1 MGEDKMKIARFREQD
16 GKKQELKEHIENV
29 SILAENFGEKIGLRH
44 TLKLIG
50 LAHDMGKFG
59 SEFQDYINKQ
69 WEKRTERGI
78 SKKNSGIDHAV
89 YGAKYIYNLARELGV
104 RRLFAEI
111 IAYVCCYHH
120 GGLPD
125 CENIKLGRKRAL
137 EERISKIDDEQLA
150 KVVKTFKEEV
160 KIDLSQLLKDSAKE
174 LECVF
179 QLMQYNMDLEVQR
192 FNISILTKSIYSMLI
207 DADRL
212 DSMCFE
218 EERKISEFL
227 EKCDMSIWERYNEKF
242 EDYMKQLRSIK
253 PLTEQEIKINLI
265 RKEIS
270 DECFQSAQ
278 GKTGIYRLTVPTG
291 GGKTLSS
298 MRFAMEHN
306 KRNRKQRIVYVIPYT
321 SIIEQNA
328 DVIRRVLGNECD
340 LLEHHSNVIY
350 DEDDELGKDGKEQY
364 KFLVE
369 RWDNDIV
376 FTTMVQF
383 LNTFF
388 GKGTHDGR
396 RLHNLINATI
406 IFDEIQT
413 LPIKCMYMFN
423 SAIQFLNQICNSTI
437 VLCTATQPNLEKVKI
452 PIAEDIKI
460 KEMVTGVEEKFLKLK
475 RVELRRHLEI
485 KSLDQVLDFIT
496 RKKAEVKSLL
506 VVVNKVISAKRI
518 FEQLQCNMACEK
530 TQIVY
535 LSSALCPE
543 HRRNQL
549 VYIKKLLKEKKDII
563 CISTPVIEAGVDIS
577 FDAAIRNLTK
587 LDSIIQTAGRVNRNG
602 ENKVGYCD
610 VINYDEG
617 SYSKL
622 KEIEYGRKNS
632 RRILEN
638 NKDIFADINTVTDY
652 FSYYYNEKEIKEN
665 FRYKIEKSVMKQY
678 SEKYLY
684 TMLQNKLESQ
694 LTIKFKSASE
704 NFYVIDK
711 NSVSVLVPYKTRG
724 RELSMEIQN
733 LTEFDAV
740 KRKRKLL
747 KEARKYCIN
756 LYFYQFKNL
765 VEKGAVI
772 DKKLTKNKEMGI
784 YILGDGFYDEENLG
798 VLDEEMIESFII

>member
-1 MGEDKMKIARFREQD
+1 MGEEKIKIARFREQD
-16 GKKQELKEHIENV
+16 GEKQELKEHIENV

-50 LAHDMGKFG
+50 LVHDMGKFG
-59 SEFQDYINKQ
+59 NEFQDYINKQ

-89 YGAKYIYNLARELGV
+89 YGAKYIYNLAREFGV
-104 RRLFAEI
+104 DRLIAEI

-125 CENIKLGRKRAL
+125 CENIKLRRKTAL
-137 EERISKIDDEQLA
+137 EERISKIGDEQLD
-150 KVVKTFKEEV
+150 KVVKAFKEEI
-160 KIDLSQLLKDSAKE
+160 KIDLGQLLKDSAKE
-174 LECVF
+174 LERVF
-179 QLMQYNMDLEVQR
+179 QLMQHNMDSEIQR
-192 FNISILTKSIYSMLI
+192 FNISILVKMIYSMLI

-218 EERKISEFL
+218 EKREISEFL
-227 EKCDMSIWERYNEKF
+227 EKCDISIWERYNKEF
-242 EDYMKQLRSIK
+242 ENYMKQLQSII
-253 PLTEQEIKINLI
+253 PATEQEIKINLI

-270 DECFQSAQ
+270 DECFESAQ
-278 GKTGIYRLTVPTG
+278 DKTGIYRLTIPTG

-306 KRNRKQRIVYVIPYT
+306 KRNKKQRIIYVIPYT

-328 DVIRRVLGNECD
+328 DVIRSALGNECD

-364 KFLVE
+364 KFLAE

-388 GKGTHDGR
+388 EKGTHDGR
-396 RLHNLINATI
+396 RLHNLINTTI

-437 VLCTATQPNLEKVKI
+437 VLCTATQPKLEKVKI

-460 KEMVTGVEEKFLKLK
+460 KEIVKGVEEKFFKLK

-485 KSLDQVLDFIT
+485 KSLDQVLDFII

-518 FEQLQCNMACEK
+518 FEQLQYNMACEK
-530 TQIVY
+530 IQIVY

-543 HRRNQL
+543 HRRDQL

-602 ENKVGYCD
+602 ESKVGYCD

-622 KEIEYGRKNS
+622 TEIEYGRKNS
-632 RRILEN
+632 RRTLAN
-638 NKDIFADINTVTDY
+638 NKDIFVDIDTITDY
-652 FSYYYNEKEIKEN
+652 FCYYYNEKEIKEN
-665 FRYKIEKSVMKQY
+665 FRYKIEKTAMRQY

-684 TMLQNKLESQ
+684 TMLQNKLEFQ
-694 LTIKFKSASE
+694 LTIKFKTAGE

-711 NSVSVLVPYKTRG
+711 NSISVLVPYKTRG
-724 RELSMEIQN
+724 RELSVEIQK
-733 LTEFDAV
+733 LTEFDSM
-740 KRKRKLL
+740 KRKRELL

-756 LYFYQFKNL
+756 LYFYQFKSL
-765 VEKGAVI
+765 VEKGAI
-772 DKKLTKNKEMGI
+772 IEKRLTKNEEMGI
-784 YILGDGFYDEENLG
+784 YILGDGFYDEKNLG
-798 VLDEEMIESFII
+798 VLDEEMIENFII